1 MLRAPTCIC
10 PETFESLPMTCV
22 GSVLCP
28 STTDT
33 RLRQEKVLGG
43 RRNLLFLSNAPY
55 KNYISSFGRHRG
67 EHLERKDYPSHTDLQ
82 VIRRK
87 ITMAAPNSNPNLQ
100 DEEDIDIHDVDNTLD
115 AEEAEEIVED
125 DGDVP
130 MDSDDEGDDG
140 VEMTI
145 NLQNDSVAHFD
156 QHNDSIFCIAQHPVH
171 QEIIA
176 TGGGDDTGYIFDVS
190 LAAAAQPSSDGQPT
204 EREGLKSLF
213 TLDGHKDSINAITF
227 TQPKGQF
234 VATAGLDGK
243 LRVWQGV
250 PEGTK
255 WKYLAEAA
263 EVEEINWLIANPS
276 PEHPNVVALGAN
288 DGSVWVYQIST
299 EKGSELQVLQ
309 AYYLHTE
316 TCTAGA
322 WLPDGSLLATV
333 SEDSSLY
340 VWDVFGEAAAQGLTA
355 TTDAQTVVGLT
366 GVDERF
372 RVEGGLYSV
381 GIPPSG
387 AFVAVGGP
395 EGQIRI
401 VGLPRL
407 SLAAPQASMS
417 SGGGG
422 AKNKAGGGKQ
432 AGAKGAAASAGQTG
446 QILASLQAGS
456 DNVECMSFSSAPLTL
471 MAAGNVDGSITLFDT
486 AHRFAVRRRIED
498 AHADEDSPQAVVK
511 LEFVKKEG
519 PGGWLLT
526 SAGYDGVLKRW
537 DTRGGTA
544 AAGKGLVG
552 EWKGH
557 RGGGDGGGIMGFVQG
572 NGEAVV
578 TAGDDHVALVFKTPV
593 AQ

>member
-1 MLRAPTCIC
+1 LT
-10 PETFESLPMTCV
+10 
-22 GSVLCP
+22 
-28 STTDT
+28 
-33 RLRQEKVLGG
+33 
-43 RRNLLFLSNAPY
+43 FLSSTNPY
-55 KNYISSFGRHRG
+55 TLFSQIAQTVLTSAIYHLYTAKQSESFPAMAVPN
-67 EHLERKDYPSHTDLQ
+67 PSQPHH
-82 VIRRK
+82 
-87 ITMAAPNSNPNLQ
+87 
-100 DEEDIDIHDVDNTLD
+100 EEDDIDIHDEDNTLD
-115 AEEAEEIVED
+115 ADEAEEIVED

-130 MDSDDEGDDG
+130 MDSDDEGDEG
-140 VEMTI
+140 MQMEI

-156 QHNDSIFCIAQHPVH
+156 EHKDSIFCIAQHPVH

-176 TGGGDDTGYIFDVS
+176 TGGGDDIGYIIDVS
-190 LAAAAQPSSDGQPT
+190 SAAAAQPSSDGQPQ
-204 EREGLKSLF
+204 EREGLKSIF
-213 TLDGHKDSINAITF
+213 KLDGHKDSINAVTF
-227 TQPKGQF
+227 TLPKGQF

-255 WKYLAEAA
+255 WKHLAEAQ
-263 EVEEINWLIANPS
+263 EVEEINWLTPNPS
-276 PEHPNVVALGAN
+276 PDHPNVVALGAN

-299 EKGSELQVLQ
+299 EKNNELQVLQ
-309 AYYLHTE
+309 AYYSHTE
-316 TCTAGA
+316 TCTAGT
-322 WLPDGSLLATV
+322 WSPDGSLLATV

-340 VWDVFGEAAAQGLTA
+340 VWDVFGDAASQGLTA

-366 GVDERF
+366 GLDERF

-395 EGQIRI
+395 EGQVRI

-407 SLAAPQASMS
+407 SVAAPAEASTS

-432 AGAKGAAASAGQTG
+432 AGAKGAASSAGQSG

-498 AHADEDSPQAVVK
+498 AHADEEMPQAVVK

-526 SAGYDGVLKRW
+526 SAGYDGVLRRW

-544 AAGKGLVG
+544 AVGKGLIG

-557 RGGGDGGGIMGFVQG
+557 RGGGEGGGIMGFVQG
-572 NGEAVV
+572 GGEAVV
-578 TAGDDHVALVFKTPV
+578 TAGDDHVALVFKTPLST
-593 AQ
+593 

>member
-1 MLRAPTCIC
+1 MAIPNPTQ
-10 PETFESLPMTCV
+10 PH
-22 GSVLCP
+22 
-28 STTDT
+28 
-33 RLRQEKVLGG
+33 QE
-43 RRNLLFLSNAPY
+43 
-55 KNYISSFGRHRG
+55 
-67 EHLERKDYPSHTDLQ
+67 D
-82 VIRRK
+82 
-87 ITMAAPNSNPNLQ
+87 
-100 DEEDIDIHDVDNTLD
+100 DIDIHDEDNTLD

-125 DGDVP
+125 DGDMP
-130 MDSDDEGDDG
+130 MDSDDEDEGM
-140 VEMTI
+140 EMEI
-145 NLQNDSVAHFD
+145 NLQNDSLAHFD
-156 QHNDSIFCIAQHPVH
+156 EHKDSIFCIAQHPVH
-171 QEIIA
+171 PEIIA
-176 TGGGDDTGYIFDVS
+176 TGGGDDTGYIIDVTS
-190 LAAAAQPSSDGQPT
+190 ATGPQPSSDGQPT
-204 EREGLKSLF
+204 ERSGLKSIF

-234 VATAGLDGK
+234 VATAGLDGQ
-243 LRVWQGV
+243 LRVWQGI

-255 WKYLAEAA
+255 WKALAAA
-263 EVEEINWLIANPS
+263 QEVEEINWLVANPS

-288 DGSVWVYQIST
+288 DGSVWVYQLST
-299 EKGSELQVLQ
+299 DKGAELQVLQ

-316 TCTAGA
+316 TCTAGT
-322 WLPDGSLLATV
+322 WSPDGSLLATV

-340 VWDVFGEAAAQGLTA
+340 VWDVFGDAASQGLTSSS
-355 TTDAQTVVGLT
+355 DAQTVFGLT

-407 SLAAPQASMS
+407 SLTTPASTSNPS
-417 SGGGG
+417 SSGGG
-422 AKNKAGGGKQ
+422 AKNKPSGGKQ
-432 AGAKGAAASAGQTG
+432 APAKGGAASAGQTG

-456 DNVECMSFSSAPLTL
+456 DNVETMSFSAPPLTL

-498 AHADEDSPQAVVK
+498 AHADDESPQAVVK
-511 LEFVKKEG
+511 VEFVKKEG

-544 AAGKGLVG
+544 AAGRGLVG

-557 RGGGDGGGIMGFVQG
+557 RGGGEGGGIMSFVQG
-572 NGEAVV
+572 GGEAVV
-578 TAGDDHVALVFKTPV
+578 TAGDDHVVLVFDTPLV
-593 AQ
+593 Q